1 MKRVKYWVVLQLLG
15 VFASGLVV
23 GALAYRFYDLRRTP
37 PEAQLKKEGPAAF
50 RARYI
55 QTMRERLKLDE
66 EQVRRLDQIMDA
78 SRRRVEEVRRRA
90 DSEVRNLMAPEMEA
104 IQKKQ
109 REDIEAILN
118 EGQRAEYA
126 KMLEERRIEMEKRR
140 REREKNTGGMPLP
153 KPPKP

>member
-23 GALAYRFYDLRRTP
+23 GAMAYRYYDLKQTP
-37 PEAQLKKEGPAAF
+37 PGAQLKKEGPVAF

-66 EQVRRLDQIMDA
+66 QQVRRLEQIMDA
-78 SRRRVEEVRRRA
+78 SRKRVDELRRQADAEVRK
-90 DSEVRNLMAPEMEA
+90 LMAPEVEA

-118 EGQRAEYA
+118 EEQRAEYA
-126 KMLEERRIEMEKRR
+126 KMLEERRVEMEKRR
-140 REREKNTGGMPLP
+140 REREKNTGGVPLP